1 MEDACEGPE
10 TLLKIENEED
20 AKCPAKVETES
31 SLDNEANGA
40 GEAGVEGQDE
50 GEAVN
55 GDAGTNG

>member
-1 MEDACEGPE
+1 MEDAREGPE

-20 AKCPAKVETES
+20 AKCSAKVETES

-40 GEAGVEGQDE
+40 GKAGVEGHD